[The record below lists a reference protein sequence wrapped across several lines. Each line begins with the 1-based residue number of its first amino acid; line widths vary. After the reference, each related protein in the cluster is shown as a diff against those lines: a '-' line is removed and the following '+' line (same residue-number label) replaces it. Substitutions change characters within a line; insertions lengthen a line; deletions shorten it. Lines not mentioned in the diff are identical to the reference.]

1 MSTPPNLPLER
12 YRVYTSLE
20 KSENPRN
27 PPVLSRIIREGT
39 SRLRAAKSPLERG
52 TKIRIL
58 APFPRGLGDLDLR
71 INSNRLVYTR

>member
-1 MSTPPNLPLER
+1 MNCPYYMAT
-12 YRVYTSLE
+12 VYTQVCLISFLDL
-20 KSENPRN
+20 N
-27 PPVLSRIIREGT
+27 PP
-39 SRLRAAKSPLERG
+39 KSPLERG